1 MFILLV
7 LEIKMQKTDEQLFE
21 GLTMGELFELWTN
34 MYPEGTDNNETKK
47 VFIELDEDSCP
58 VATIDFENN

>member
-1 MFILLV
+1 
-7 LEIKMQKTDEQLFE
+7 MQKTDEQLFE

-34 MYPEGTDNNETKK
+34 MYPEDTDNNETKK